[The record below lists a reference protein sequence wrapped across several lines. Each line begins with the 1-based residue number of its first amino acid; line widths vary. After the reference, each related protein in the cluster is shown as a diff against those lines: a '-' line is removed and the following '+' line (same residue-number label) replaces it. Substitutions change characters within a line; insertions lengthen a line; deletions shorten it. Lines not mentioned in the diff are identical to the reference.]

1 MDLRWRLRRQRWR
14 PLARAS
20 QSVIDEFLQF
30 DLTTICFFLQHV
42 LDHFHFGRSH
52 LKMLAVCNEFLGKTF
67 FNIGKTSSTCTSIWM
82 FPKIVGFPPNHPLK
96 NRGFHYFHHLFLGC
110 FPPIFGF
117 PPIYFPLPSL
127 LHFFDFSVEPPVLE
141 DLVLA
146 LRFAAE
152 FQVQQMPQVKRF
164 QPKGW
169 PISRENWGRQLEE
182 MGPCFF

>member
-1 MDLRWRLRRQRWR
+1 MINPYYIKNSETPERTYHKKVAKDFPQGTLPYYNHLF
-14 PLARAS
+14 PL
-20 QSVIDEFLQF
+20 I
-30 DLTTICFFLQHV
+30 
-42 LDHFHFGRSH
+42 
-52 LKMLAVCNEFLGKTF
+52 
-67 FNIGKTSSTCTSIWM
+67 SIWVV
-82 FPKIVGFPPNHPLK
+82 PKIGGSPKSSILIGF
-96 NRGFHYFHHLFLGC
+96 FHYFHHLFLGC